1 MISTEPTA
9 LIPVTLLTGFLGSGK
24 TTVLNHVLKQPGM
37 AATAVIVN
45 ELGEIGLDHLL
56 IERSSEDVVLLNSGC
71 LCCTVRGDIVDT
83 LTNLF
88 VDRVKGKVPFFTRV
102 AIETTGLA
110 DPAPILH
117 TLMTDP
123 IVAARYVLDGVVTT
137 VDAVNGAGS
146 LDRQPEAVK
155 QAAVADRLLLTK
167 TDIAEPGARQA
178 IEARLKELNPSA
190 AIVSVAQGAID
201 SALLFN
207 IGFYDPTTKSLD
219 VRRWLRD
226 ESFEGDH
233 GQDVGHGHEH
243 PDVNRHDDRIRAF
256 CITREQPISWAA
268 LSTWLDG
275 LAAMRGDDLLRL
287 KAIVALSDRPDQ
299 PVVLH
304 GVQHLFHPP
313 VLLPEWPSED
323 RRTRMVFITR
333 DLPRE
338 TIETTLAAF
347 EEAVEERPSSQSP
360 PRELGNGGTRRNFLV
375 SAGSIAAATAFA
387 GSARAVMGPDD
398 KFDLVIKGGEV
409 LDPSQSLRG
418 RRDIGIRYGI
428 IEALEPEI
436 PAPRGLRVLDASGK
450 LVTPGLVD
458 LHTHVYPYGSAIG
471 IPADEL
477 VAHQCTTTCVSAGDA
492 GANNFAAF
500 RRFIVA
506 QTRTR
511 LCAFIHIAN
520 SGLASFPVAELTNI
534 DVADVSAAAKAIA
547 ENGDI
552 VIGAKVRMS
561 ENVIAKNGI
570 EPLKRA
576 IAACEQAGT
585 GGRVMV
591 HIGGVETRALM
602 SQILDLMRP
611 GDVLTHAYS
620 GAPNLSGDFTNIVE
634 DGSLLPA
641 ALAAKQRGIIFD
653 AGHGGGS
660 FDYTVA
666 EVAIAQGCTPD
677 TISSDIHVFSGNTPG
692 MPYLTWVMSKFL
704 GLGFTLDQ
712 VIAMATINPAKI
724 INRLPKLGTL
734 ELGAPG
740 DVAIMDLVEGPVTFV
755 DTRNNTRGGKAY
767 LKPVQTV
774 TAGVPFGRP
783 YNAPFSV
790 R

>member
-45 ELGEIGLDHLL
+45 EFGEIGLDHLL
-56 IERSSEDVVLLNSGC
+56 VERSSEDIVLLNSGC

-338 TIETTLAAF
+338 TIVTTLAAF

-653 AGHGGGS
+653 VGHGGGS

>member
-9 LIPVTLLTGFLGSGK
+9 LIPVTLLTGFLGIGK

-45 ELGEIGLDHLL
+45 EFGEIGLDHLL
-56 IERSSEDVVLLNSGC
+56 VERSSEDILLLNSGC

-299 PVVLH
+299 PIVLH
-304 GVQHLFHPP
+304 GVQHLFHPA

-375 SAGSIAAATAFA
+375 SAGSIAAAIAFA

-653 AGHGGGS
+653 VGHGGGS

>member
-45 ELGEIGLDHLL
+45 EFGEIGLDHLL
-56 IERSSEDVVLLNSGC
+56 VERSSEDVVLLNSGC

-88 VDRVKGKVPFFTRV
+88 VDRVKGTVPFFTRV

-219 VRRWLRD
+219 VRRWLRH

-653 AGHGGGS
+653 VGHGGGS

>member
-45 ELGEIGLDHLL
+45 EFGEIGLDHLL
-56 IERSSEDVVLLNSGC
+56 VERSSEDVVLLNSGC

-219 VRRWLRD
+219 VRRWLRH

-653 AGHGGGS
+653 VGHGGGS